1 MKRAAVYSGRNRPGH
16 AASGTSEQD
25 AATDASASDAGAP
38 GARPSFRGRLGAAGR
53 RHQGLLLFAAGL
65 LVAATAGFAYLANQ
79 TTPREFVQEDID
91 AAVLHTLETK
101 TMPSRAAK
109 AAELVRQSVVRVN
122 GFDDEKDAKKD
133 ADSKDSKDSKDPRDS
148 KDSKDPKDPK
158 DSKSSKDSKDSRDS
172 KDAKSPKGSKD
183 PKSARESTD
192 GKDSKSAKGSADAK
206 GAGNSKNGND
216 SKSANAKGAK
226 DPKNGRA
233 LEGPNDSR
241 ESKDSRDSKGG
252 KDGKDGKDKEPQS
265 ARNGDDPTHPEGEE
279 RHGRVGTGVVIIDNG
294 TILTNLHVVA
304 GAKRLTVTFYDGM
317 ESEAELIAAQPEN
330 DLAVIRAKKIPDDLP
345 AATLGSS
352 MRLQPGDDV
361 VAVGFPFGIG
371 PSVSAGVVSGL
382 NRGFRSGDGKRQLTK
397 LIQFDAAVNPG
408 NSGGPLV
415 TMDGEVVGI
424 VTAIFNPTE
433 SRTFIG
439 IGFAATIESA
449 GAAVGMPPF

>member
-1 MKRAAVYSGRNRPGH
+1 MKRAPVYSGRNRTGT
-16 AASGTSEQD
+16 AASAGGERERVNEQVAAAD
-25 AATDASASDAGAP
+25 AAADAAAAS
-38 GARPSFRGRLGAAGR
+38 PSLRSRLGASGR
-53 RHQGLLLFAAGL
+53 RHQGLLLFTAGL
-65 LVAATAGFAYLANQ
+65 VVAATAGFIWLDHQ
-79 TTPREFVQEDID
+79 PTTREFVQEDID
-91 AAVLHTLETK
+91 AAVLHTMETK

-122 GFDDEKDAKKD
+122 GFDDDT
-133 ADSKDSKDSKDPRDS
+133 DSKTDHEADAKDSKDPQSSTPSKNSRDS
-148 KDSKDPKDPK
+148 KDGKDSNESKDAKGSGDAGAKGANNARERNGKGAKGNNDSKRADAKGAREKEMKDQRAGRALEGPIDPRDAKDPKDPK
-158 DSKSSKDSKDSRDS
+158 DQKD
-172 KDAKSPKGSKD
+172 G
-183 PKSARESTD
+183 
-192 GKDSKSAKGSADAK
+192 
-206 GAGNSKNGND
+206 
-216 SKSANAKGAK
+216 
-226 DPKNGRA
+226 
-233 LEGPNDSR
+233 
-241 ESKDSRDSKGG
+241 KGG
-252 KDGKDGKDKEPQS
+252 KDNKDSQN
-265 ARNGDDPTHPEGEE
+265 ARKSDDPERPEGAE

-304 GAKRLTVTFYDGM
+304 GAKRLTVTFYDGL
-317 ESEAELIAAQPEN
+317 ESEAEIIAAQPEN

-433 SRTFIG
+433 QRTFIG

-449 GAAVGMPPF
+449 GAAVGIPPF